1 MIHMV
6 RYAWLDE
13 NGTLSCSC
21 WWISRVLGEKNGEIS
36 AEIQQNEPWENENV
50 IFLLDRSFS
59 MAQDD
64 LYGRISLVRLK
75 STSFLFIT
83 MVILCSSRW
92 KWWHF
97 SSKIT
102 KMTPWENGNIIFSH
116 LIHFYIALNDLY
128 RQICLIRWRWNLI
141 LFISIEITSSRSSK

>member
-21 WWISRVLGEKNGEIS
+21 WWISRILGEKNGEIS

-92 KWWHF
+92 KWRHF

-102 KMTPWENGNIIFSH
+102 KMTPWENGNIIFFSSH
-116 LIHFYIALNDLY
+116 PLLY
-128 RQICLIRWRWNLI
+128 SSKWFICLIRWRWNLI
-141 LFISIEITSSRSSK
+141 LFISIKISRSWSAK